1 MPQGRNETSDWELV
15 SRAQDGDTLAFAE
28 LVRRYQVPVVHF
40 CQRMIGSLQDAED
53 IAQECFVRLYRSLSR
68 LTPKA
73 KFTTV
78 LFGIARNLTLNAI
91 RDAERRG
98 KSKTISLT
106 KESENAE
113 WHIPDTRQNP
123 ERAAQIGEMEDMI
136 QQALMDISPEHREMI
151 LLRELQNL
159 DYDEIAKI
167 TKSPKGTVKSRLSRA
182 REQLRLRLFSRGGM
196 EI

>member
-1 MPQGRNETSDWELV
+1 MESSDWELV
-15 SRAQDGDTLAFAE
+15 NRAKEGDMTAFAE

-53 IAQECFVRLYRSLSR
+53 IAQESFVRIYRNLQK

-98 KSKTISLT
+98 RGKVVSLT
-106 KESENAE
+106 KEDESSEWA
-113 WHIPDTRQNP
+113 IPDEKRNP
-123 ERAAQIGEMEDMI
+123 ERSAQLGELEGAI
-136 QQALMDISPEHREMI
+136 QEALLELSPEHREII
-151 LLRELQNL
+151 LLRELQDL
-159 DYDEIAKI
+159 DYDEIARI
-167 TKSPKGTVKSRLSRA
+167 TGTRKGTVKSRLSRA
-182 REQLRLRLFSRGGM
+182 REQLRLRLLSFGGL
-196 EI
+196 